1 MKTHSMAWKKGESG
15 NPGGRSKARQEL
27 GDSFIRVLRSDWEEH
42 GAITVS
48 AMREKDPV
56 AYVRV
61 VAAMLP
67 EQVEHEVGEGL
78 AALLSGIRAEQDS
91 AGAVGPMEETGT
103 GAVRH

>member
-1 MKTHSMAWKKGESG
+1 MAWQKGQSG

-27 GDSFIRVLRSDWEEH
+27 GDAFIRVLRSDWEEN
-42 GAITVS
+42 GAASVI

-67 EQVEHEVGEGL
+67 EEVDVNVGGEVLELLTAVNEARRKRNAPELVASVERGGT
-78 AALLSGIRAEQDS
+78 D
-91 AGAVGPMEETGT
+91 AVC
-103 GAVRH
+103 H

>member
-1 MKTHSMAWKKGESG
+1 MAWKKGESG
-15 NPGGRSKARQEL
+15 NPGGRSRARQEL

-61 VAAMLP
+61 VAALLP
-67 EQVEHEVGEGL
+67 EQVELDVGGEVLEVL
-78 AALLSGIRAEQDS
+78 AAVNDARRKRNAPEFAAALEPSGTD
-91 AGAVGPMEETGT
+91 T
-103 GAVRH
+103 VRH

>member
-1 MKTHSMAWKKGESG
+1 MAWKKGQSG

-27 GDSFIRVLRSDWEEH
+27 GDAFIRVLRSDWEEH
-42 GAITVS
+42 GAATVIS
-48 AMREKDPV
+48 MREKDPV

-78 AALLSGIRAEQDS
+78 AALLSGISDRES
-91 AGAVGPMEETGT
+91 TGAVGPVEETGT
-103 GAVRH
+103 GAVCH